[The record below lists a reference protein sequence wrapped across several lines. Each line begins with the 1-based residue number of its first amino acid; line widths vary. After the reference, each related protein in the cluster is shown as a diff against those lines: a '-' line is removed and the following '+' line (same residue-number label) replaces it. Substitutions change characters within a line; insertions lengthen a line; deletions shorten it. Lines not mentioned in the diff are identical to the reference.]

1 MASSEKTPKQKLK
14 RDKCRVT
21 GGRRHVPLPAGPFKV
36 IGCRDIMTG
45 TTGKDSGIL
54 VRLFYPAADQSR
66 DIRDQYLLWPNWL
79 PHENY
84 RKGYADVGQLSS
96 PTAIKVINW
105 LVGSAFIPC
114 VMNAKPL
121 RDGSKLPLIILSHG
135 VGGCRTVS
143 SGICLEMAS
152 NGYLVAAI
160 EHRDESACT
169 TFYASEVR
177 IPLYRSNPDLALP
190 TVDGVGSDVQTH
202 PKVIHTIA
210 EEEEG
215 EEYAVQLRGPNNRNR
230 NGKSFIPK
238 TQTEW
243 IPFQV
248 LHESSDGY
256 EEKRKAQL
264 KHRVQECI
272 TTMDMMEQ
280 LNRGEDVSNV
290 LDGLLNPHEFE
301 DLVDTDR
308 AVLMG
313 HSMGGA
319 TCLAA
324 ADADLRFQ
332 AVVCLDAWMFPID
345 GETLNLRQPIVFINS
360 DKFQSKAN
368 LRKMSELILSQSDKD
383 TTERKVVTIRG
394 SVHYNQTDVPFVF
407 THLAKLLFGGSSKR
421 NPFTA
426 HDLTCS
432 IALCFLRDHL
442 ALGHKL
448 PERDHLLKKKQRV
461 LKNGFPKKL

>member
-1 MASSEKTPKQKLK
+1 MANSEKTPKVKLQ
-14 RDKCRVT
+14 RNKCRST
-21 GGRRHVPLPAGPFKV
+21 GGRRHVPLPAGPYKV

-45 TTGKDSGIL
+45 TTGKDSGVL

-66 DIRDQYLLWPNWL
+66 DIREQYLLWPNWL

-84 RKGYADVGQLSS
+84 RAGYADVGQLSS
-96 PTAIKVINW
+96 PTAIKLINW
-105 LVGSAFIPC
+105 LVGSAFLPC

-121 RDGSKLPLIILSHG
+121 ADGTRLPVIILSHG

-152 NGYLVAAI
+152 NGFLVAAI
-160 EHRDESACT
+160 EHRDGSACT
-169 TFYASEVR
+169 TFFASEVQ

-190 TVDGVGSDVQTH
+190 TVDGIGPDVQTH

-210 EEEEG
+210 EEDEDSPVHVRANG
-215 EEYAVQLRGPNNRNR
+215 IRGRNA
-230 NGKSFIPK
+230 KSFIPK

-243 IPFQV
+243 IPFET
-248 LHESSDGY
+248 LREGDEDY
-256 EEKRKAQL
+256 EDKRKDQI
-264 KHRVQECI
+264 KQRVRECI
-272 TTMDMMEQ
+272 RAMDMIEQ
-280 LNRGEDVSNV
+280 LNRGEDVCNV
-290 LDGLLNPHEFE
+290 LDGLLNPHEFR
-301 DLVDTDR
+301 DLLDTDR

-319 TCLAA
+319 ACLAA

-332 AVVCLDAWMFPID
+332 AVVCLDAWMFPIH
-345 GETLNLRQPIVFINS
+345 EESLNLRQPVIFINS
-360 DKFQSKAN
+360 QKFQSKSN
-368 LRKMSELILSQSDKD
+368 LRKMNELILSQSDKD
-383 TTERKVVTIRG
+383 TTERKVVMIKG
-394 SVHYNQTDVPFVF
+394 SVHFNQTDVPFVF
-407 THLAKLLFGGSSKR
+407 NHVAKLLFGGSSKI

-432 IALCFLRDHL
+432 IALCFLREHL
-442 ALGHKL
+442 ALGSDQM
-448 PERDHLLKKKQRV
+448 PERDHYLRKKQRR

>member
-1 MASSEKTPKQKLK
+1 MASKEAAVKAKLQ
-14 RDKCRVT
+14 RDKCRST
-21 GGRRHVPLPAGPFKV
+21 GGRRHVPLPAGPYKV

-45 TTGKDSGIL
+45 TAGKDSGVLI
-54 VRLFYPAADQSR
+54 RLFYPAADQSR
-66 DIRDQYLLWPNWL
+66 DIREQYLMWPNWL

-96 PTAIKVINW
+96 PTAIRVINW

-114 VMNAKPL
+114 VMDAKPL

-152 NGYLVAAI
+152 NGYVVAAI
-160 EHRDESACT
+160 EHRDETACT
-169 TFYASEVR
+169 TFYAREVR
-177 IPLYRSNPDLALP
+177 IPMFRSNPDLSLP
-190 TVDGVGSDVQTH
+190 TVDGIGTDVQTH

-210 EEEEG
+210 EEDEEDP
-215 EEYAVQLRGPNNRNR
+215 VQMRGQGGRDRNAH
-230 NGKSFIPK
+230 SFIPK

-243 IPFQV
+243 LSFQS
-248 LHESSDGY
+248 LKEGSDGY
-256 EEKRKAQL
+256 CEKRKAQI
-264 KHRVQECI
+264 KHRVRECI
-272 TTMDMMEQ
+272 MTMDLMEQ
-280 LNRGEDVSNV
+280 LNSGDNVGNV
-290 LDGLLNPHEFE
+290 LDGLLSPNEFR
-301 DLVDTDR
+301 DLLDTDR

-332 AVVCLDAWMFPID
+332 AVVCLDVWMYPIHE
-345 GETLNLRQPIVFINS
+345 ETLNLRQPIVFINS
-360 DKFQSKAN
+360 QKFQSKAN

-383 TTERKVVTIRG
+383 TTERKVVTIKG

-442 ALGHKL
+442 ALEQKL
-448 PERDHLLKKKQRV
+448 PERDHFLRKKQRI
-461 LKNGFPKKL
+461 LKNGFPKNL